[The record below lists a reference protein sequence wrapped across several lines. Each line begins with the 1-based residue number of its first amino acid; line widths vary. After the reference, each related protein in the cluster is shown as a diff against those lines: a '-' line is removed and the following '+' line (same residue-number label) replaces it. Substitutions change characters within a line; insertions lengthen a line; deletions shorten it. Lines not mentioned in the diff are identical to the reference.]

1 MDEMTSD
8 YEAQRFALMQAV
20 SEQVILPSQL
30 KALCPNKMMSDRH
43 GQLPILG
50 LTSNNQYLVNSTK
63 GFRFFRIIKP

>member
-20 SEQVILPSQL
+20 PEQVILPSQL
-30 KALCPNKMMSDRH
+30 KGLCPNKMMSDRS

-50 LTSNNQYLVNSTK
+50 
-63 GFRFFRIIKP
+63 